1 MIGTIKRV
9 TIIRRRTDWFDLDLK
24 RAWEHRDLLLLF
36 ALRDVK
42 VRYKQTLLGPA
53 WLILQ
58 PLAFTAVF
66 TMMISGVAGISTG
79 GQPAPLF
86 YLTALIS
93 WSYFSQIVQYSSQVF
108 LANEHLFSKIYF
120 PRIIVPVSALVSNS
134 VGVCIQFMVILVLLL
149 AYGFAGKVDGLT
161 WRIALFP
168 LVVAQLATFS
178 LAIGLVLASST
189 AKYRDMANITPFL
202 IQVWLFVT
210 PIIYP
215 FSSIPEKYR
224 GLTSLINPLA
234 VIIEESRWCFLG
246 VSSLNAGLITAS
258 VLSTAVILVVS
269 VIVYQRVERTVMDT
283 I

>member
-1 MIGTIKRV
+1 MKIRKTTIV
-9 TIIRRRTDWFDLDLK
+9 SPRRGWFDPDIRHLWDY
-24 RAWEHRDLLLLF
+24 RDLLLLF
-36 ALRDVK
+36 AMRDIK

-58 PLAFTAVF
+58 PLILTAVF
-66 TMMISGVAGISTG
+66 TTMISGVAGISTG
-79 GQPAPLF
+79 DQPAPLF
-86 YLTALIS
+86 YLTALII
-93 WSYFSQIVQYSSQVF
+93 WSYFSQIVYSTSQVF

-120 PRIIVPVSALVSNS
+120 PRIIVPVSALLSS
-134 VGVCIQFMVILVLLL
+134 GVALFMQFMVVLIFLL
-149 AYGFAGKVDGLT
+149 AYWFVGKTGGLT

-168 LVVAQLATFS
+168 SVVLQLAAFS

-189 AKYRDMANITPFL
+189 AKYRDMANMTPFL
-202 IQVWLFVT
+202 IQVWMFVT

-224 GLTSLINPLA
+224 TLTSLINPLA
-234 VIIEESRWCFLG
+234 VVVEESRWCFLG
-246 VSSLNAGLITAS
+246 VSSVDADQIMAS
-258 VLSTAVILVVS
+258 ILSTVLILAVS